1 MPNYQ
6 VKCTKCDKEFVELT
20 NIDNRYNI
28 KCECGGT
35 TKIIIKSTKNIGIQV
50 WKPYIEEN
58 ICQQPVLVE
67 SKQHLKQLCDKHGV
81 HAVRLD

>member
-28 KCECGGT
+28 KCECGGD
-35 TKIIIKSTKNIGIQV
+35 TKIIIKSTKNMGIHIWV
-50 WKPYIEEN
+50 PYVEEN